1 MKHKAN
7 TIRYNISY
15 KVKSKSRKYNIEEKK
30 KDFPQKEIK
39 CIVNTMYISEQK
51 LMHGIVIKQ
60 KKYI

>member
-30 KDFPQKEIK
+30 RFSIERNK
-39 CIVNTMYISEQK
+39 MYS
-51 LMHGIVIKQ
+51 
-60 KKYI
+60 KYNVH